1 MKEITWKKIR
11 LWIFENLTWIL
22 LVLSLLLFLLSSN
35 NYFNPVVDSLLEK
48 AGLTI
53 LSSGIFAAILK
64 SLQFTGIFKE
74 EISKV
79 MVGTEFI
86 ENRNDLPELWKEI
99 SKSIYKRKFPKI
111 SEYLESRILNDY
123 FPTNAS
129 FYYEDYNVSI
139 CIEEIN
145 EDFEISYWQTC
156 EYKVILDNDAEMAII
171 SLETEISEDDD
182 EESKIIN
189 ELVYFQKNGIDVD
202 LEEDEST
209 KHNPKKTL
217 YKIELTGNKE
227 FIIKSKYKRKYSLK
241 NENYKLFRMKH
252 LTHGMHVSISFP
264 KNIRVSFFNIGLIN
278 GFKSLNEDF
287 TNHICRIHRNDII
300 LPQQGFGMSFEKII

>member
-1 MKEITWKKIR
+1 MSEFWKKTR

-22 LVLSLLLFLLSSN
+22 LVLSLVLFLLSSN
-35 NYFNPVVDSLLEK
+35 NLFSAKIDSLVEK
-48 AGLTI
+48 AGLAI

-86 ENRNDLPELWKEI
+86 ENRNDLPQLWKEI

-111 SEYLESRILNDY
+111 SDHLESIILNDY

-139 CIEEIN
+139 CIDEIN
-145 EDFEISYWQTC
+145 DDFEISYTQTC
-156 EYKVILDNDAEMAII
+156 EYKVILDNDSEMAII
-171 SLETEISEDDD
+171 SLETEISDDDDD
-182 EESKIIN
+182 ESGIVNEII
-189 ELVYFQKNGIDVD
+189 YFKKNGKVFE

-209 KHNPKKTL
+209 RENLKKTL
-217 YKIELTGNKE
+217 YKIELTGSKE
-227 FIIKSKYKRKYSLK
+227 FLIKSKYKRKYPLK

-252 LTHGMHVSISFP
+252 LTHGMQVSINFP
-264 KNIRVSFFNIGLIN
+264 KDVRVSFFNIGLIN

-287 TNHICRIHRNDII
+287 ANHICRIHRNDII